1 MPLSPKPLD
10 GRVAIVTGSSRR
22 IGRATAL
29 ALADAGA
36 ALVINAS
43 KGKLEAQAVAD
54 EITASGGRAIA
65 IMADVSQPDQ
75 AAALGAGRRRQ
86 VWPARHI

>member
-1 MPLSPKPLD
+1 MPLSQKPLD

-29 ALADAGA
+29 ALADAGT

-43 KGKLEAQAVAD
+43 KGKLGAR
-54 EITASGGRAIA
+54 GR
-65 IMADVSQPDQ
+65 
-75 AAALGAGRRRQ
+75 
-86 VWPARHI
+86 